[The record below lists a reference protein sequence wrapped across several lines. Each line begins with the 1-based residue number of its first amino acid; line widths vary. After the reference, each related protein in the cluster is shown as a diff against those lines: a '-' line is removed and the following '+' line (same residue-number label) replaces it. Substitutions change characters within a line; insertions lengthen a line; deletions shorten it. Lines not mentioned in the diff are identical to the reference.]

1 MPPIGSQVWVE
12 FEQGDPDYPIW
23 TGGFWGMVADVP
35 IFATAPPAIPPGQ
48 NIVLQTT
55 GQNTI
60 MVSDAP
66 PTPVTGGIV
75 LKSASGAMIVVNET
89 GIYISNGQGAT
100 ITLIGPAVA
109 INDDA
114 LTVDRTVS
122 ADTRQN
128 DQNAGTDSSHGSCRP
143 LRARRTGDAHGAQP
157 ARAWSPACRSPPSPR
172 PTPWPDAPSCRPRA
186 TARASP
192 ASGSWARC
200 RCCRRASRS
209 PS

>member
-1 MPPIGSQVWVE
+1 MNSKDSSSGNNPQRHYGKYRGLVIDNIDPEQIGRILVQVPDVLGEIPASWAMPCVPAAGIQAGCFIVPPIGSQVWVE

-23 TGGFWGMVADVP
+23 TGGFWGLVADVP

-66 PTPVTGGIV
+66 PSPVSGGIV
-75 LKSASGAMIVVNET
+75 LKSVSGAMIVVNET

-109 INDDA
+109 VNIDA
-114 LTVDRTVS
+114 LTVI
-122 ADTRQN
+122 
-128 DQNAGTDSSHGSCRP
+128 
-143 LRARRTGDAHGAQP
+143 
-157 ARAWSPACRSPPSPR
+157 
-172 PTPWPDAPSCRPRA
+172 
-186 TARASP
+186 
-192 ASGSWARC
+192 
-200 RCCRRASRS
+200 
-209 PS
+209 